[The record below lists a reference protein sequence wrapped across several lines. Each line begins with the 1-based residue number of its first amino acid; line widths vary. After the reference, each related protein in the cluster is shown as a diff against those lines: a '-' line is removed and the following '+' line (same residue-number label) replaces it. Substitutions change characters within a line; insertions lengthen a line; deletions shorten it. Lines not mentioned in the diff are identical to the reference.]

1 MNRPCINC
9 SDEHADNYAPSAI
22 QAWFAPQREPLR
34 TLKRRSRLNVA
45 HFTLTARVIYR
56 LIDRIL
62 QALGEHEPMNGG
74 RLSTLRNSAAAAG
87 TLVFTA
93 AILVFLCS
101 SANAVQP
108 PSDHCRAASK
118 IEYDSA
124 KKQFLLRNR
133 FGAYVRTGRLW
144 RWHYW
149 YCQL

>member
-1 MNRPCINC
+1 
-9 SDEHADNYAPSAI
+9 
-22 QAWFAPQREPLR
+22 
-34 TLKRRSRLNVA
+34 
-45 HFTLTARVIYR
+45 LTARIIYR
-56 LIDRIL
+56 LIDRTL

-93 AILVFLCS
+93 AILVLLCS